1 MLPEFTVQ
9 WYPGHMAK
17 AKRAMQESLNL
28 VDLIIEVRDARA
40 PLASS
45 NPNLDI
51 IGKDKERLILLNKA
65 DLAEER
71 VTRMWQLLYP
81 EMLIFSSKSVKHK
94 KRLQEELNKTA
105 QKIKADWLAKN
116 KGLRPFR
123 ALVLGM
129 PNVGKSTL
137 INTLA
142 TTAKAKTGQKPGV
155 TRAKQWLTL
164 PNNWQLLDTPG
175 IMMPEEVKGQTALC
189 LALINC
195 LDEKLYDPELAA
207 LHFIVWLQKNYPQA
221 LLSRYKLEFVNHS
234 EPRVVLEEIGKKRGA
249 VLSGGVVDTNKAA
262 YTLLKDFRQ
271 GFLGSISLEK
281 PLVSEEYTL

>member
-9 WYPGHMAK
+9 WFPGHMAK
-17 AKRAMQESLNL
+17 AKRSMQENLNL

-40 PLASS
+40 PLASA
-45 NPNLDI
+45 NPNLNI

-71 VTRMWQLLYP
+71 VTRMWQSHYP
-81 EMLIFSSKSVKHK
+81 EVLVFSSQSSQHK
-94 KRLQEELNKTA
+94 KRLQDELNKIA
-105 QKIKADWLAKN
+105 QKIKADWLWKN

-142 TTAKAKTGQKPGV
+142 KTSKAKTGQKPGV

-175 IMMPEEVKGQTALC
+175 IMMPEEVKEQTALF

-195 LDEKLYDPELAA
+195 LAEKLYDPELAA
-207 LHFIVWLQKNYPQA
+207 LHFIVWLMENYPEA
-221 LLSRYKLEFVNHS
+221 LLSRYKLKIAGHS
-234 EPRVVLEEIGKKRGA
+234 EPNVVLEELGKKRGA
-249 VLSGGVVDTNKAA
+249 VLKGGVVDTKKAA
-262 YTLLKDFRQ
+262 LILLKDFRQ
-271 GFLGSISLEK
+271 GALGGISLEK
-281 PLVSEEYTL
+281 PVVSEEYTL

>member
-17 AKRAMQESLNL
+17 AKRSIKESLNL

-40 PLASS
+40 PLASA

-51 IGKDKERLILLNKA
+51 IGKDKERLVLLNKA

-71 VTRMWQLLYP
+71 FTMMWQSLYP
-81 EMLIFSSKSVKHK
+81 EMLVFSNQSSQHK
-94 KRLQEELNKTA
+94 KRLQQELNKIA
-105 QKIKADWLAKN
+105 EKIKAERLAKN
-116 KGLRPFR
+116 KGLRPYR

-142 TTAKAKTGQKPGV
+142 TTSKAKTGQKPGV

-189 LALINC
+189 LALTNC

-207 LHFIVWLQKNYPQA
+207 LHFIDWLQENYPKA
-221 LLSRYKLEFVNHS
+221 LPSRYKLEFVNHN
-234 EPRVVLEEIGKKRGA
+234 EPIVILEELGKKRGA
-249 VLSGGVVDTNKAA
+249 VLSGGAVDTNKAA
-262 YTLLKDFRQ
+262 YILLKDFRQ
-271 GFLGSISLEK
+271 GALGRISLEK
-281 PLVSEEYTL
+281 PLASEEYTL